1 MINKK
6 LIHFN
11 TYSAFEANKS
21 QLYDWTIAF
30 IGETKQIYTHGNFYD
45 CDIEDINNINEILT
59 YHGINVYKGI
69 YIATNNGELILPEEW
84 DASDND
90 NAVGVAVITDNSSY
104 IIGRIST
111 RKSVK
116 WSDDLIDVS
125 GVPTSNDESIIITYF
140 DGVLY
145 TDAMIAAGSNYN
157 TTDYAAGYVRSKQ
170 IIFGNNTLVGYL
182 GSTGEWQDTLNNFDA
197 VSNAFTVIGEQ
208 FVSGNMHYQTSCEYS
223 QYIQWRI
230 TYDNGKYSLNKSGFK
245 STVSSIYAIPFY
257 QLPSQSIKDK
267 LALLEQSI
275 PTKVS
280 QLENDSNYITE
291 SELTDRGYTTNTGTV
306 TSVTAGTG
314 LTGGT
319 ISTSGTI
326 ALDDSGATAGSYGP
340 SSTSITGNNGI
351 SVSVPYITV
360 DKHGRVTSITNRTY
374 YSVNTTYSAM
384 TASEATSGTST
395 STRVITPKVLHDKI
409 VDTAVVND
417 GNILN
422 IAKVSSLPSSPDANT
437 LYIIP

>member
-1 MINKK
+1 M
-6 LIHFN
+6 
-11 TYSAFEANKS
+11 
-21 QLYDWTIAF
+21 
-30 IGETKQIYTHGNFYD
+30 
-45 CDIEDINNINEILT
+45 
-59 YHGINVYKGI
+59 
-69 YIATNNGELILPEEW
+69 
-84 DASDND
+84 
-90 NAVGVAVITDNSSY
+90 
-104 IIGRIST
+104 
-111 RKSVK
+111 
-116 WSDDLIDVS
+116 
-125 GVPTSNDESIIITYF
+125 
-140 DGVLY
+140 
-145 TDAMIAAGSNYN
+145 
-157 TTDYAAGYVRSKQ
+157 
-170 IIFGNNTLVGYL
+170 
-182 GSTGEWQDTLNNFDA
+182 
-197 VSNAFTVIGEQ
+197 
-208 FVSGNMHYQTSCEYS
+208 
-223 QYIQWRI
+223 
-230 TYDNGKYSLNKSGFK
+230 
-245 STVSSIYAIPFY
+245 
-257 QLPSQSIKDK
+257 
-267 LALLEQSI
+267 
-275 PTKVS
+275 
-280 QLENDSNYITE
+280 
-291 SELTDRGYTTNTGTV
+291 
-306 TSVTAGTG
+306 TAGTG